1 MLISVSVFWQ
11 RAPKALVIFHVIRTS
26 GASFVLLFD
35 LLLQL
40 LTQSSYISW
49 NFLGDRSVLCYNDM
63 TLVGSLQN
71 LGWWL
76 VTSRTNP
83 WLEAWNFP
91 LYPHALGK
99 GEGLEMV
106 NNWSCLHDEPSMK
119 IPKMW
124 SLENFQFGEHA
135 EVIGEWWSGEGWRLW
150 TPSYL
155 P

>member
-49 NFLGDRSVLCYNDM
+49 NFLGDRSVLCYNDV

-71 LGWWL
+71 LG
-76 VTSRTNP
+76 
-83 WLEAWNFP
+83 
-91 LYPHALGK
+91 
-99 GEGLEMV
+99 
-106 NNWSCLHDEPSMK
+106 
-119 IPKMW
+119 
-124 SLENFQFGEHA
+124 
-135 EVIGEWWSGEGWRLW
+135 
-150 TPSYL
+150 
-155 P
+155 